1 MSLAVFARV
10 LRPADSTPRVDEV
23 CLDIY
28 LSIYDMLND
37 DDEEIRDIT
46 ASTASWVL
54 SYSSVSPGKAVA
66 LDCLNASELLTAFI
80 SQNYSSSRYLC
91 NKVLRYITGQ
101 KPRASSPASPTK
113 PIPASALMSEFRKES
128 TVLFVEE
135 KQNLFIDETRE
146 LDVWIKN
153 LFQLTETAYDGS
165 SIAELCGWVSEGL
178 SYLYG
183 FADGSVEMDGPL
195 GWTSKPDTFTLGM
208 RVISLA
214 VALASKDFPASKW
227 LGQRKQNILE
237 EGLKSLACI
246 GPGAALHSDWLSR
259 AQRVLESS

>member
-66 LDCLNASELLTAFI
+66 FDCLNASELLTAFI
-80 SQNYSSSRYLC
+80 SQNYSSSRHLC
-91 NKVLRYITGQ
+91 DKVLQYIAGQ
-101 KPRASSPASPTK
+101 KPRASSPVYPTK

-146 LDVWIKN
+146 LDVWTKN

-195 GWTSKPDTFTLGM
+195 GWTSKPETFMLGM

-214 VALASKDFPASKW
+214 VALASKDFPASKL
-227 LGQRKQNILE
+227 LGQRQQSILE
-237 EGLKSLACI
+237 KGLKSLVCI
-246 GPGAALHSDWLSR
+246 GRGAALNSDWLSR
-259 AQRVLESS
+259 AQRILESS